1 MAARKHMALILNTTL
16 IIRARLYRL
25 FFLMAII
32 SSTLPLTSYG
42 QASPTVEIPE
52 TLAAAEAETSHA
64 LNALNS
70 RISIIEKNDTADNKQ
85 KAELNWL
92 FEAQAFLK
100 KSLETIERSK
110 DHYNTY
116 QEVPLHLKRIEQELA
131 SPQPKKH
138 EIYATKSLPVLE
150 QMLDTARTKLE
161 IAQKKR
167 NEIEA
172 EATRRNKRLQE
183 ILEEESNARERQIE
197 LNKLLENLS
206 ISGLTKPNGNGSEES
221 TARQTAAK
229 AELNYLKLLLLELK
243 QEKLSY
249 ETRHNLL
256 RARRQLAERKL
267 LFSAQSFN
275 ALEKHI
281 NLQRKTAAVRAMQE
295 AESTILAT
303 TSAHPLV
310 QKIVE
315 KNQTLAAELTQVAAQ
330 STLLSEDKKKLE
342 DTLST
347 LQRKYYDIKEKIAKI
362 GLTDVIGLK
371 LRSNRNQLPESSS
384 HISSL
389 QKRRT
394 EVNRVQLRRIE
405 LEDRLLE
412 LVDINQEVQRLLPT
426 SEDLLNKLES
436 QTLVNALQHALNEQ
450 REKYLSELIKAY
462 DIYFEQH
469 LFPMMESERELIMLI
484 NEYREFIDTHIL
496 WIQSAPALGAEDL
509 KRMGAAIPWLLSPA
523 SISQT
528 LNKLGQDI
536 LDNPFSSVSV
546 LLIIFLLAGFYS
558 RLREKL
564 SELGRYVTKLSKAK
578 FTDTLMAAV
587 ITALMVLPWPL
598 LIYLIAWRVK
608 VTDIE
613 NTYSLAVSSGLY
625 AIAYLLFLGLLLR
638 QICRPKGLGV
648 AHFRWKTESLNLVRR
663 QLTWFLP
670 VALPLAFIVATT
682 FDQPAKSHHDSLG
695 RFAFIILMI
704 ACSAFLYKLFK
715 PPAGLLKDEI
725 AKHPGGWLDR
735 LSGIWFPLLSGA
747 PIILAITAANG
758 YFYTAIQLC
767 LYIIGTIVLILTT
780 NIVREFFIRW
790 LSITQRKLALKQWR
804 KQREAKASTEDKSEK
819 IDSIKTSGNEEPR
832 MDVAAIS
839 TQTLRLLN
847 SAYWLAVIIGIF
859 LIWSEVLPAL
869 KLLNNFELW
878 SNKITSESG
887 GITFVPITLANVL
900 LALIVLL
907 MTFFISRNIPGLLEI
922 AILQRLP
929 FTASGRYAIATI
941 TRYILV
947 IVGLTMTFNAI
958 GIGWSKVQWLAA
970 AITVGLGFGLQ
981 EIFANFVSGL
991 IILFERQ
998 IRVGDAV
1005 TVGNI
1010 SGKVSR
1016 IQMRATTITDWDRK
1030 ELIIPNKE
1038 FVTGQVIN
1046 WSLSDTILRII
1057 IPVGIAYGSDT
1068 KLAYETLMVTAHEH
1082 PNVLDEPEPNV
1093 RFIAFGESSLNFELR
1108 VYIPHPDLL
1117 LETTHAL
1124 HMDIDQR
1131 FREAKIE
1138 IAFPQRDIHIRDIP
1152 NSISINTNG
1161 TPGDTND

>member
-1 MAARKHMALILNTTL
+1 MAARKHMTLILNTPRITC
-16 IIRARLYRL
+16 ARLYCL
-25 FFLMAII
+25 PFLIAII
-32 SSTLPLTSYG
+32 SFTLPLTSYG
-42 QASPTVEIPE
+42 KTNLASEIPKALE
-52 TLAAAEAETSHA
+52 AAETETSHA
-64 LNALNS
+64 LNTLNS
-70 RISIIEKNDTADNKQ
+70 RISVIEKSDTTDNKQ

-92 FEAQAFLK
+92 FEAQTFLK
-100 KSLETIERSK
+100 MSLATIERTK

-116 QEVPLHLKRIEQELA
+116 QDVPLHLKRIEQELA
-131 SPQPKKH
+131 SPLPKEQ
-138 EIYATKSLPVLE
+138 EIYATKSLVVLE
-150 QMLDTARTKLE
+150 QMLDTARAKLE
-161 IAQKKR
+161 IARKKR
-167 NEIEA
+167 NEIET

-183 ILEEESNARERQIE
+183 ILEEENNARERQVE
-197 LNKLLENLS
+197 LNKLLESPS
-206 ISGLTKPNGNGSEES
+206 INGFAKPNGNGNEES
-221 TARQTAAK
+221 SARQTAAK

-243 QEKLSY
+243 QEKISY

-256 RARRQLAERKL
+256 RARRQLAERQVL
-267 LFSAQSFN
+267 INEQNFN
-275 ALEKHI
+275 TLEQRI
-281 NLQRKTAAVRAMQE
+281 NQQRTIAAVRAMQE
-295 AESTILAT
+295 AENTTLAT

-310 QKIVE
+310 QKIVGQ
-315 KNQTLAAELTQVAAQ
+315 NQTLAAELTQVAAQ
-330 STLLSEDKKKLE
+330 SALLSEDKKNLE

-347 LQRKYYDIKEKIAKI
+347 LQRKYSDIKEKIAQI
-362 GLTDVIGLK
+362 GLSDVIGLK
-371 LRSNRNQLPESSS
+371 LRSDHSQLPESSS
-384 HISSL
+384 YISSL

-394 EVNRVQLRRIE
+394 EANRVQLRRIE

-412 LVDINQEVQRLLPT
+412 LVDINQEIQRLLSTSQDLISKLDNPT
-426 SEDLLNKLES
+426 LI
-436 QTLVNALQHALNEQ
+436 NALEGALSEQ

-469 LFPMMESERELIMLI
+469 LFPMMESERGLIMLI

-496 WIQSAPALGAEDL
+496 WIQSAPAFGAEDL
-509 KRMGAAIPWLLSPA
+509 KRMGAVIPWLLSPA

-528 LNKLGQDI
+528 LNKLGQDM
-536 LDNPFSSVSV
+536 LDNPFSSVSA
-546 LLIIFLLAGFYS
+546 LFIIFLLAGFYS

-578 FTDTLMAAV
+578 FTDSLMAAV

-598 LIYLIAWRVK
+598 LIFLIAWRVK

-625 AIAYLLFLGLLLR
+625 TVAYLLFLGLLLR
-638 QICRPKGLGV
+638 QTCRPKGLGA
-648 AHFRWKTESLNLVRR
+648 AHFRWKTEKLNLVRR

-682 FDQPAKSHHDSLG
+682 LAQPAKSHHDSLG

-704 ACSAFLYKLFK
+704 TCSTFLYKLFK
-715 PPAGLLKDEI
+715 PSTGLLKDEI
-725 AKHPGGWLDR
+725 IKHPGGWLDR
-735 LSGIWFPLLSGA
+735 LSSVWFPFLSYA
-747 PIILAITAANG
+747 PIILAITAVNG

-767 LYIIGTIVLILTT
+767 LYIIGTIVLILIT

-804 KQREAKASTEDKSEK
+804 KQRESKASTEDKSDK
-819 IDSIKTSGNEEPR
+819 TDSIKTSGNEEPR
-832 MDVAAIS
+832 MDVATIS
-839 TQTLRLLN
+839 TQTMRLLN

-869 KLLNNFELW
+869 TLLNNFELW

-887 GITFVPITLANVL
+887 GITFVPVTLANVL
-900 LALIVLL
+900 LALTVLL

-1068 KLAYETLMVTAHEH
+1068 QLAYETLMVAALEH

-1093 RFIAFGESSLNFELR
+1093 RFLAFGESSLNFELR
-1108 VYIPHPDLL
+1108 AYIPHPDLL

-1161 TPGDTND
+1161 TPVKPND